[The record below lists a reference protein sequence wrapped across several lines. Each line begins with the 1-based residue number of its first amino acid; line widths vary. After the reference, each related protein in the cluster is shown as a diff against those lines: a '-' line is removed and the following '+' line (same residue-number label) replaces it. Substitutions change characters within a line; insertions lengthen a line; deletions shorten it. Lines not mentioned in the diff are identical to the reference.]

1 MYLTHLS
8 LTNFRNFARLDMD
21 IPRRLILL
29 IGRNAQGKTSLL
41 EAIYYFATFTSF
53 HTQTDRQLI
62 NFLTLKE
69 TLPVARLV
77 ADYQRGAANHRMEVR
92 LILEQNGG
100 NGSMRLRREILLDGV
115 KRNASEVIGHFTAVI
130 FLPQMSRIIE
140 GSPEDRR
147 RYLNLV
153 LSQVVP
159 HYAQDLTDY
168 NQAITQRN
176 ALLKQLFERG
186 GDTDQLVYWDEIL
199 CDRGARIMAARIHA
213 IQEIERIAARL
224 HSQLTGDQEVLRMV
238 YLPAYEPLP
247 ARTGQFELPIQT
259 PIDRS
264 GLGVEQIAK
273 GFAQKLLS
281 VRSEEIA
288 RGVTTIGPHRDN
300 LSFLSNGIDLEA
312 YGSRGQI
319 RSTLLAVKLAE
330 MIWMKEKT
338 GQSPV
343 LLLDEMMA
351 ELDLRRRAYL
361 LKYLVDSE
369 QALLTATD
377 PGMFAEDFLQS
388 AIVWQVESGGI
399 KST

>member
-29 IGRNAQGKTSLL
+29 VGRNAQGKTSLL

-69 TLPVARLV
+69 ALPVARLV

-147 RYLNLV
+147 RYLNLA

-199 CDRGARIMAARIHA
+199 CDRGARIMAARIEA
-213 IQEIERIAARL
+213 IRELERIAARI

-247 ARTGQFELPIQT
+247 ARPGQFELPIQT
-259 PIDRS
+259 SIDRS

-273 GFAQKLLS
+273 GFAQKLIS
-281 VRSEEIA
+281 VRNEEIA

-330 MIWMKEKT
+330 MIWIKEKT

-351 ELDLRRRAYL
+351 ELDLQRRADL
-361 LKYLVDSE
+361 LKYLVDCE

-377 PGMFAEDFLQS
+377 SGMFTADFLQS
-388 AIVWQVESGGI
+388 AIIWQVESGGV